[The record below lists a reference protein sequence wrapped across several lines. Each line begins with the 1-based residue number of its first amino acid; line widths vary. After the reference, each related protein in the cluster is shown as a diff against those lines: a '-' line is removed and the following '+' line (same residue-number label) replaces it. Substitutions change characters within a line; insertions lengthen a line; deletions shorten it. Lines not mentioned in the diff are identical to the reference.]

1 MNAQSPKVVVVGS
14 LNMDLVIKAE
24 QQPQTGETVLG
35 DEFGMFTG
43 GKGFNQAIA
52 AARSGA
58 EVAMVGRLGTDLFG
72 DELMSVLTADK
83 IDGRFV
89 VRDAEVGTGI
99 ASISIGPEGD
109 NRIVVVPR
117 ANMRLTVEDVERS
130 SSCIAA
136 ADILLLQLE
145 VPIEASQNA
154 AEIARANGTLVI
166 LDPAPAQ
173 DLPDSFIGLADILT
187 PNELETESLSG
198 VNVSDQR
205 GVEQAAQIIFD
216 KGVPT
221 VVLTLGD
228 RGALLLTADLKKT
241 VPAYPVN
248 VVDTTAAGDAFCGA
262 LATALARGKTIE
274 DALTFAN
281 AAGALAVTVLGAG
294 PAIPTSEAITEFLT
308 SARSVRR

>member
-58 EVAMVGRLGTDLFG
+58 EVAMVGRLGRDLFG

-228 RGALLLTADLKKT
+228 RGALLLTADLKK
-241 VPAYPVN
+241 N
-248 VVDTTAAGDAFCGA
+248 
-262 LATALARGKTIE
+262 
-274 DALTFAN
+274 
-281 AAGALAVTVLGAG
+281 
-294 PAIPTSEAITEFLT
+294 
-308 SARSVRR
+308 SARLPC

>member
-14 LNMDLVIKAE
+14 LNMDLVIKAD

-58 EVAMVGRLGTDLFG
+58 EVAMVGRLGRDLFG

>member
-58 EVAMVGRLGTDLFG
+58 EVAMVGRLGRDLFG

-145 VPIEASQNA
+145 VPIEAFQNA

>member
-1 MNAQSPKVVVVGS
+1 MNAQGPKVVVVGS
-14 LNMDLVIKAE
+14 LNMDLAIKAE
-24 QQPQTGETVLG
+24 KQPQAGETVLG
-35 DEFGMFTG
+35 EEFGMFTG
-43 GKGFNQAIA
+43 GKGFNQALA
-52 AARSGA
+52 AARLGA
-58 EVAMVGRLGTDLFG
+58 EVAMVGRLGADLFG
-72 DELMSVLTADK
+72 DELMSMLTDDK
-83 IDGRFV
+83 VDGRFV
-89 VRDAEVGTGI
+89 VRDAEAGTGI
-99 ASISIGPEGD
+99 ASIFIGPEGE

-117 ANMRLTVEDVERS
+117 ANMRLTVADVERA

-154 AEIARANGTLVI
+154 AEIARANDTLVI
-166 LDPAPAQ
+166 LDPAPVQ
-173 DLPDSFIGLADILT
+173 ELPDSFLRLADILT

-198 VNVSDQR
+198 VNVSDQK

-228 RGALLLTADLKKT
+228 RGALLLTADLKKI
-241 VPAYPVN
+241 VPAYRVN

-262 LATALARGKTIE
+262 LATALAQGKTIE

-308 SARSVRR
+308 SARDI

>member
-1 MNAQSPKVVVVGS
+1 MNAQGPKVVVVGS
-14 LNMDLVIKAE
+14 LNMDLAIKAE
-24 QQPQTGETVLG
+24 KQPQAGETVLG
-35 DEFGMFTG
+35 EEFGMFTG
-43 GKGFNQAIA
+43 GKGFNQALA
-52 AARSGA
+52 AARLGA
-58 EVAMVGRLGTDLFG
+58 EVAMVGRLGADLFG
-72 DELMSVLTADK
+72 DELMSMLTDDK
-83 IDGRFV
+83 VDGRFV
-89 VRDAEVGTGI
+89 VRDAEAGTGI
-99 ASISIGPEGD
+99 ASIFIGPEGE

-117 ANMRLTVEDVERS
+117 ANMRLTVADVERA

-154 AEIARANGTLVI
+154 AEIARANDTLVL

-173 DLPDSFIGLADILT
+173 ELPDSFLRLADILT

-198 VNVSDQR
+198 VNVSDQK

-228 RGALLLTADLKKT
+228 RGALLLTADLKKI
-241 VPAYPVN
+241 VPAYHVN

-262 LATALARGKTIE
+262 LATALAQGKTIE

-308 SARSVRR
+308 SARDI

>member
-58 EVAMVGRLGTDLFG
+58 EVAMVGRLGRDLFG

-228 RGALLLTADLKKT
+228 RGALLLTADLKKI
-241 VPAYPVN
+241 VPAYRVN

-262 LATALARGKTIE
+262 LATALAQGKTIE

-308 SARSVRR
+308 SARDI

>member
-1 MNAQSPKVVVVGS
+1 MNAQGPKVVVVGS
-14 LNMDLVIKAE
+14 LNMDLAIKAE
-24 QQPQTGETVLG
+24 KQPQAGETVLG
-35 DEFGMFTG
+35 EEFGMFTG
-43 GKGFNQAIA
+43 GKGFNQALA
-52 AARSGA
+52 AARLGA
-58 EVAMVGRLGTDLFG
+58 EVAMVGRLGADLFG
-72 DELMSVLTADK
+72 DELMSMLTDDK
-83 IDGRFV
+83 VDGRFV
-89 VRDAEVGTGI
+89 VRDAEAGTGI
-99 ASISIGPEGD
+99 ASIFIGPEGE

-117 ANMRLTVEDVERS
+117 ANMRLTVADVERA
-130 SSCIAA
+130 SSCIAS

-154 AEIARANGTLVI
+154 AEIARANDTLVI

-173 DLPDSFIGLADILT
+173 ELPDSFLRLADILT

-198 VNVSDQR
+198 VNVSDQK

-228 RGALLLTADLKKT
+228 RGALLLTADLKKI
-241 VPAYPVN
+241 VPAYRVN

-262 LATALARGKTIE
+262 LATALAQGKTIE

-294 PAIPTSEAITEFLT
+294 PAIPTSESITEFLT
-308 SARSVRR
+308 SARDI

>member
-58 EVAMVGRLGTDLFG
+58 EVAMVGRLGRDLFG

-262 LATALARGKTIE
+262 LATALAQGKTIE

>member
-1 MNAQSPKVVVVGS
+1 MNAQGPKVVVVGS
-14 LNMDLVIKAE
+14 LNMDLAIKAE
-24 QQPQTGETVLG
+24 KQPQAGETVLG
-35 DEFGMFTG
+35 EEFGMFTG
-43 GKGFNQAIA
+43 GKGFNQALA
-52 AARSGA
+52 AARLGA
-58 EVAMVGRLGTDLFG
+58 EVAMVGRLGADLFG
-72 DELMSVLTADK
+72 DELMSMLTDDK
-83 IDGRFV
+83 VDGRFV
-89 VRDAEVGTGI
+89 VRDAEAGTGI
-99 ASISIGPEGD
+99 ASIFIGPEGE

-117 ANMRLTVEDVERS
+117 ANMRLTVADVERA

-154 AEIARANGTLVI
+154 AEIARANDTLVI

-173 DLPDSFIGLADILT
+173 ELPDSFLRLADILT

-198 VNVSDQR
+198 VNVSDQK

-228 RGALLLTADLKKT
+228 RGALLLTADLKKI
-241 VPAYPVN
+241 VPAYRVN

-262 LATALARGKTIE
+262 LATALAQGKTIE

-308 SARSVRR
+308 SARDI

>member
-58 EVAMVGRLGTDLFG
+58 EVAMVGRLGRDLFG

>member
-58 EVAMVGRLGTDLFG
+58 EVAMVGRLGRDLFG

-308 SARSVRR
+308 SVRSVRR